1 MQKHVFSINLVLY
14 MLANSPLPTGRTG
27 HLPVGAE
34 QFPPPTWRIP
44 GVDGLK
50 LMMAIQAEVVLMIRD
65 YQRLTIPHIYNHL
78 FSSPRHPSI
87 YQTPPAQLLPET

>member
-34 QFPPPTWRIP
+34 KFPPPTWRIP
-44 GVDGLK
+44 GVDG
-50 LMMAIQAEVVLMIRD
+50 
-65 YQRLTIPHIYNHL
+65 
-78 FSSPRHPSI
+78 
-87 YQTPPAQLLPET
+87 